1 MLIAILLSVMP
12 VDSTFIKNVVRIE
25 QATEYTVRYYG
36 DTAKV
41 FIPKENCLRVYTLS
55 AGFVVRLED
64 VYRDGSIFDYGP
76 EAQ

>member
-12 VDSTFIKNVVRIE
+12 VDSAFIRNVVKLE
-25 QATEYTVRYYG
+25 QATEYTVRHYG

-41 FIPKENCLRVYTLS
+41 FIPLKDCLRVYTLRH
-55 AGFVVRLED
+55 GFVLKLED
-64 VYRDGSIFDYGP
+64 VYRDGSKLDYGP